1 MAGAGRL
8 RDVADKCVDKFL
20 ALLNA
25 LVKKVRCLARW
36 MEKRDSSVGSTDGAL
51 LDPAALQGEVR
62 SPANLLL
69 APLLAQ

>member
-36 MEKRDSSVGSTDGAL
+36 MEKRDSSVESTDGAL
-51 LDPAALQGEVR
+51 LDPAARGSNR
-62 SPANLLL
+62 SCPAR
-69 APLLAQ
+69 P